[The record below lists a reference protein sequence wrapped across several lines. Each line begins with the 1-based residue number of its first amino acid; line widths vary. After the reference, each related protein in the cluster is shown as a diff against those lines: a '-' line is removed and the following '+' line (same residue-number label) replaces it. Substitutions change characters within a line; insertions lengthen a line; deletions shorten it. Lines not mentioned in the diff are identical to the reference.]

1 MTALA
6 IYDMDKT
13 VTRRPTYG
21 AFLVHAALR
30 LGPWRLLLAP
40 VLLVPLATYAL
51 RLIDRGRLKEAS
63 YRILVGAV
71 APARLE
77 PVVESF
83 AERQIASNILPGA
96 RERLAERKL
105 VEKAKGI
112 VMEQRKLSED
122 EAYGALRKMAM
133 NQNLA
138 LAEVARQA
146 PGGGP
151 PLGEAQRYALHLQK
165 RFGEGAECG
174 ASYSRLAAGHYPLD
188 LGALSLLT
196 SEALP
201 ANLDE
206 LLEWN
211 NGWERAAGS
220 ADRWHLVVIGT
231 EVGR

>member
-1 MTALA
+1 MPRWRIARLA
-6 IYDMDKT
+6 AAGRYYHAT
-13 VTRRPTYG
+13 V
-21 AFLVHAALR
+21 
-30 LGPWRLLLAP
+30 
-40 VLLVPLATYAL
+40 LVPRDINVAGSLNAL
-51 RLIDRGRLKEAS
+51 D
-63 YRILVGAV
+63 
-71 APARLE
+71 
-77 PVVESF
+77 
-83 AERQIASNILPGA
+83 AEWCG
-96 RERLAERKL
+96 
-105 VEKAKGI
+105 V
-112 VMEQRKLSED
+112 
-122 EAYGALRKMAM
+122 
-133 NQNLA
+133 
-138 LAEVARQA
+138 RQA